1 MGQVPIDGSAA
12 LKLKRLGFSWATP
25 EKLGLF
31 SAFRWLRSSRGE
43 TEFFFTH
50 ATPEKLGLFSA
61 YRWLCSSRRETEFF
75 CLRHTRKTRSLL
87 CFSMALFF
95 QGRDRVFLPTPHPK
109 NSVSSLLI
117 DGFVLPGERPSF
129 PRATP
134 DKLGLLSAFRWLY
147 SSRGETEF
155 FPHATPDKLDLYPV
169 SIGEYKRGRGVNNNP
184 IPKIGDDKSPIQRL
198 SLAHITAARGYA
210 ALNKFYDRHGHGTR
224 TKRDL
229 PDYRKGRAGP
239 QLVGLAQW
247 ICTRHR
253 QR

>member
-87 CFSMALFF
+87 CLSMALFF
-95 QGRDRVFLPTPHPK
+95 QERDRVFPAPHLI
-109 NSVSSLLI
+109 NSISIPCRSGNIKGGEALI
-117 DGFVLPGERPSF
+117 TIQSP
-129 PRATP
+129 
-134 DKLGLLSAFRWLY
+134 KLGMTNPQSK
-147 SSRGETEF
+147 G
-155 FPHATPDKLDLYPV
+155 YP
-169 SIGEYKRGRGVNNNP
+169 
-184 IPKIGDDKSPIQRL
+184 
-198 SLAHITAARGYA
+198 
-210 ALNKFYDRHGHGTR
+210 
-224 TKRDL
+224 
-229 PDYRKGRAGP
+229 
-239 QLVGLAQW
+239 
-247 ICTRHR
+247 
-253 QR
+253 